1 MYEMD
6 NIKLAHQNARRGKS
20 KYSEVK
26 MVNANPEKYFSQ
38 IHEMLK
44 NKTFQNSP
52 YAVFKRTERGKER
65 EIFKLPY
72 FPDRI
77 IHHCIMQ
84 VLEPIWMKIF
94 IQDTYASMKDRG
106 IHAGVKRMKQFLKD
120 IDNTQYCLKLDVKKF
135 YPSIDHN
142 ILKKIIRKKIK
153 CADTLWLL
161 DVVIDSA
168 DGVPIGNYMSQYFAN
183 LYLAYFDH
191 WIKEEMKVK
200 YYARYCDDII
210 ILNESKEFLHNLL
223 NGIKQYMTT
232 NLNLE
237 IKHNWQVFPS
247 RVRGIDFLG
256 YRFFGIYTLIR
267 NTIAASF
274 KCKALE
280 ICNKPE
286 ALKKSDIC
294 MLMSYLGWLI
304 HGNGHNLLRH
314 GFNKTSKRIQST
326 AERRNEKIF
335 RLCY

>member
-1 MYEMD
+1 MD
-6 NIKLAHQNARRGKS
+6 NIRIAHQNARRGKS

-26 MVNANPEKYFSQ
+26 MVNAYPDKYFSQ

-44 NKTFQNSP
+44 NKAFKNSS
-52 YAVFKRTERGKER
+52 YKIFKRTERGKER

-94 IQDTYASMKDRG
+94 IQDTYASMKGRG
-106 IHAGVKRMKQFLKD
+106 IHGGVKRMKYYLKD

-142 ILKKIIRKKIK
+142 ILKKIVRMKIK
-153 CADTLWLL
+153 CKDTLWLL
-161 DVVIDSA
+161 DAIIDSA

-191 WIKEEMKVK
+191 WVKEELKVK
-200 YYARYCDDII
+200 YYIRYCDDIV
-210 ILNESKEFLHNLL
+210 ILHGSKEFLHHLL
-223 NGIKQYMTT
+223 KDIKQYMKT

-256 YRFFGIYTLIR
+256 YRFFGSYTLIR
-267 NTIAASF
+267 KTIAASF
-274 KCKALE
+274 KCKALK
-280 ICNKPE
+280 IGKKSE
-286 ALKKSDIC
+286 ALKKSDVC

-304 HGNGHNLLRH
+304 HGNGHNLFRC
-314 GFNKTSKRIQST
+314 GFNKTGDRIKAT
-326 AERRNEKIF
+326 TERCNEKIF